1 MKNGGKGRLSF
12 WEALCFLGP
21 ILVSEKVIFMSSQGH
36 LQVATK
42 APTLLP
48 GTRKQF
54 ELKDVSNVQNRSI
67 IIGILVLANYDLY
80 ITG

>member
-1 MKNGGKGRLSF
+1 
-12 WEALCFLGP
+12 
-21 ILVSEKVIFMSSQGH
+21 MSSQGH

-67 IIGILVLANYDLY
+67 TIGILVLANYDLY